1 MPVQPPRGAFR
12 PPYDAG
18 TPQIV
23 WRTLIADL
31 ETPVSA
37 MLKLARRRPNSF
49 LLESVEGGDTRGRYS
64 IIGFAP
70 DVIWRCRGDRAE
82 INRQA
87 HRDPDAFESEPPGAL
102 DSLRRLL
109 AESRIELPDGL
120 PPMAAGLVGFMGFDT
135 VRLIERLPTDR
146 PAALGL
152 PDSLLIRPTVMAIF
166 DAVSDTVTLATPVYP
181 DPAVPADTA
190 FAEAEHRLAD
200 AVRALATPLAPEPE
214 PATDELPAPTPVANM
229 TPDAY
234 RGMVARAREYILD
247 GDIFQVVLAQRFA
260 APFRLPPFALYRALR
275 RLNPSPFLFYLDLAG
290 VAVVGSSPEI
300 LVRARDGT
308 VTVRPIAGTRP
319 RGADRAR
326 DLAYE
331 RELLADPKECAEH
344 LMLLDLGR
352 NDVGRV
358 SVPGSVRVTEQM
370 IVERYSHVM
379 HIVSNVDGDLDPR
392 HDGIDALMAG
402 FPAGTVSGAPK
413 VRALEIIDELESERR
428 GIYAG
433 CVGYFSVNGSMDSC
447 IALRTAVV
455 QDGTM
460 YVQAGAG
467 IVADSDPEAE
477 YRETLS
483 KARALFQAAEEAVR
497 FAGGRG

>member
-181 DPAVPADTA
+181 DPGVPADTA
-190 FAEAEHRLAD
+190 DEVERMLEARLKRDGLGDWARAVVIEPELEAWVFAGSPHVAAVLGWESRSPDLQEALAD
-200 AVRALATPLAPEPE
+200 QSLW
-214 PATDELPAPTPVANM
+214 PAGAAK
-229 TPDAY
+229 PDDPKKA
-234 RGMVARAREYILD
+234 MEWVLARARIPRSSSIYRE
-247 GDIFQVVLAQRFA
+247 LAQKVSTQSCTD
-260 APFRLPPFALYRALR
+260 RAFR
-275 RLNPSPFLFYLDLAG
+275 RL
-290 VAVVGSSPEI
+290 
-300 LVRARDGT
+300 
-308 VTVRPIAGTRP
+308 
-319 RGADRAR
+319 RG
-326 DLAYE
+326 
-331 RELLADPKECAEH
+331 LLQDWFP
-344 LMLLDLGR
+344 
-352 NDVGRV
+352 
-358 SVPGSVRVTEQM
+358 
-370 IVERYSHVM
+370 
-379 HIVSNVDGDLDPR
+379 
-392 HDGIDALMAG
+392 
-402 FPAGTVSGAPK
+402 PAG
-413 VRALEIIDELESERR
+413 
-428 GIYAG
+428 
-433 CVGYFSVNGSMDSC
+433 
-447 IALRTAVV
+447 
-455 QDGTM
+455 
-460 YVQAGAG
+460 
-467 IVADSDPEAE
+467 
-477 YRETLS
+477 
-483 KARALFQAAEEAVR
+483 
-497 FAGGRG
+497 

>member
-1 MPVQPPRGAFR
+1 MPVQPPSGTFR
-12 PPYDAG
+12 QRYQAG
-18 TPQIV
+18 IAQVV

-70 DVIWRCRGDRAE
+70 DLVWRSLGIKAE
-82 INRQA
+82 INRRA
-87 HRDPDAFESEPPGAL
+87 LTDPDAFEPEPEDAL
-102 DSLRRLL
+102 TSLRNVLS
-109 AESRIELPDGL
+109 ESRIDLPPDL
-120 PPMAAGLVGFMGFDT
+120 PPMSAGLVGFMGFDT
-135 VRLIERLPTDR
+135 VRLIEHLPTDR
-146 PAALGL
+146 PPALGL
-152 PDSLLIRPTVMAIF
+152 PDGLLIRPTVMAIF

-181 DPAVPADTA
+181 TA
-190 FAEAEHRLAD
+190 ELGPETAYTEAERRLRE
-200 AVRALATPLAPEPE
+200 AVEALGASLPPEPE
-214 PATDELPAPTPVANM
+214 PEADALSAPTPVSNM
-229 TPDAY
+229 SPEHY
-234 RGMVARAREYILD
+234 RAIVKRAREYILD

-275 RLNPSPFLFYLDLAG
+275 RLNPSPFLFYLNFSD

-308 VTVRPIAGTRP
+308 VTVRPLAGTRP
-319 RGADRAR
+319 RGPDRVS
-326 DLAYE
+326 DLALE
-331 RELLADPKECAEH
+331 HELLADPKECAEH

-358 SVPGSVRVTEQM
+358 SVPGSVRVTDQM

-379 HIVSNVDGDLDPR
+379 HIVSNVDGNLDPER
-392 HDGIDALMAG
+392 DSIDALMAG

-433 CVGYFSVNGSMDSC
+433 CVGYFSVNGSMDTC
-447 IALRTAVV
+447 IALRTAIVK
-455 QDGTM
+455 DGTM

-467 IVADSDPEAE
+467 IVADSDPETE
-477 YRETLS
+477 YQETLS
-483 KARALFQAAEEAVR
+483 KARALFHAAEEAVR
-497 FAGGRG
+497 FAGGRA